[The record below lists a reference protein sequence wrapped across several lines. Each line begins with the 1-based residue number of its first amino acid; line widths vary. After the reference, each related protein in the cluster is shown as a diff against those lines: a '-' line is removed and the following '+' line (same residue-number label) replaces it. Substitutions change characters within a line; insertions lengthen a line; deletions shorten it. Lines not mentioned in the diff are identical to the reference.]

1 MRHPVGVRPVVRS
14 AGPLA
19 KVNHPAIRVVRDS
32 KRSVEPVVQELSP
45 RQLAAVGSEAQT
57 ARGFIQHGVIALT
70 ALDAGNDFRQLPMQL
85 LSIGIE
91 RFLKTTIAL
100 AELEQSG
107 LLPRDLKKH
116 KHDLESLPPRLI
128 GSIGKDSAYATK
140 WSADLSFLATDSEL
154 QRLLRALTV
163 YGEQG
168 RYFNLETILGS
179 ATPPKDPESVWCEL
193 EKVCLNAMPHWQA
206 KLASPTNEFEG
217 FYIDM
222 ATRLTATVQGCARAL
237 SRMWA
242 LGPLGQPGKQFT
254 GVVQPFL
261 CLTDGEL
268 STPTKLS

>member
-1 MRHPVGVRPVVRS
+1 MV
-14 AGPLA
+14 
-19 KVNHPAIRVVRDS
+19 AIGR
-32 KRSVEPVVQELSP
+32 
-45 RQLAAVGSEAQT
+45 EAQT
-57 ARGFIQHGVIALT
+57 ARGFIQHGVIALA
-70 ALDAGNDFRQLPMQL
+70 ALDGANDLRQLPMQL
-85 LSIGIE
+85 LSIGME
-91 RFLKTTIAL
+91 RFFKATIAL

-107 LLPRDLKKH
+107 VLPSDLKKQRH
-116 KHDLESLPPRLI
+116 NLESLPPRLI
-128 GSIGKDSAYATK
+128 NRIRKDTSYATK
-140 WSADLSFLATDSEL
+140 WSGDLSFLATDPEL
-154 QRLLRALTV
+154 QHILWALTV

-179 ATPPKDPESVWCEL
+179 ATLPKDPDEVWCEL
-193 EKVCLNAMPHWQA
+193 EKACLNAMPHWQA
-206 KLASPTNEFEG
+206 KLRAPTNEFAG

-261 CLTDGEL
+261 CLTDAEL